1 MVNRHSSVGTNSALS
16 TQHFP
21 AEPVARQ
28 LLRRYGV
35 VFRDWLGR
43 EALALS
49 WRDLLMQFRR
59 MELQGEIRGG
69 RFVSGFTGEQFALPE
84 AVESLRAVRK
94 RNESG
99 AASHDIKLSASDPL
113 NLAGVILPGPRVP
126 AVPSNFVVF
135 RDGAVPRAVLGRE
148 AADRPNEQSEWS
160 GRTNQVSPHYS

>member
-1 MVNRHSSVGTNSALS
+1 MCSSDLLS

-35 VFRDWLGR
+35 VFRDLLGR

-49 WRDLLMQFRR
+49 WRDLLMHYRR

-94 RNESG
+94 RNESS

-135 RDGAVPRAVLGRE
+135 RDGAVARAVLGRE
-148 AADRPNEQSEWS
+148 ASDRPNEQTEWR